1 MRNLKTMSSWEALS
15 ILTLAKIISAT
26 SHDIL
31 VCNVKVIGGWTDGF
45 IFRSVTRAEKN

>member
-1 MRNLKTMSSWEALS
+1 MSSWEALS